1 MADYSLV
8 FILLLSDLIVLSS
21 WRKFLQDFLTGN
33 KNRKSARKI
42 YAQQTIKGKILLD
55 YIDSLLEFN
64 QDIFKAYYRIY
75 VCMVVTVIPQYVIS
89 IVLLI
94 FFKEFSGYFL
104 GLVSFFKIVLFLVVR
119 FQRDASRNSK
129 YAFKSSR
136 KKKEYKLKKENSGN
150 RSMRSDKNKSN

>member
-1 MADYSLV
+1 MADYSFV
-8 FILLLSDLIVLSS
+8 FLLLLGDLVVFSS
-21 WRKFLQDFLTGN
+21 WRKFLQDFLAGN

-55 YIDSLLEFN
+55 YIYPLLEFN

-75 VCMVVTVIPQYVIS
+75 ACLVVTLIPQYVIS

-94 FFKEFSGYFL
+94 FFTRASGYFF
-104 GLVSFFKIVLFLVVR
+104 GLVVFLKIVLFLVVR
-119 FQRDASRNSK
+119 FQTDASRNSK

-136 KKKEYKLKKENSGN
+136 KKSPYKLKKESRGN
-150 RSMRSDKNKSN
+150 GSLHSQKKKK